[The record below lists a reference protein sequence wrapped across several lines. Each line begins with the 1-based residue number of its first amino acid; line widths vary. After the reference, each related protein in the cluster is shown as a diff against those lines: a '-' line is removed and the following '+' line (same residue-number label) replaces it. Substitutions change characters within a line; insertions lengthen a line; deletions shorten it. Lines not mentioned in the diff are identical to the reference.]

1 MVLTRED
8 VWLVGPLAAIR
19 KATAERIAATPE
31 AEPSL
36 AVPYPAPA
44 Q

>member
-8 VWLVGPLAAIR
+8 ARLAGPLAAIR
-19 KATAERIAATPE
+19 KATAERIAS
-31 AEPSL
+31 EPT
-36 AVPYPAPA
+36 AAPAAIPAPA